1 MKLKPGQTFA
11 VMSKEEL
18 LKITRQQS
26 SELKALH
33 KRVKRLEECRKKMS
47 DVGEKTDADFRFIF
61 ERLEKGMREKKE
73 KLFVFG
79 RAVPVNH
86 FRMLNVCIAM

>member
-1 MKLKPGQTFA
+1 
-11 VMSKEEL
+11 MSKEEL

-47 DVGEKTDADFRFIF
+47 DVGEKKDADFRFIF
-61 ERLEKGMREKKE
+61 ERLEKGVREKNRGTQRQFSGKY
-73 KLFVFG
+73 LFGSRFE
-79 RAVPVNH
+79 N
-86 FRMLNVCIAM
+86 

>member
-1 MKLKPGQTFA
+1 
-11 VMSKEEL
+11 MSKEEL

-61 ERLEKGMREKKE
+61 EKLEKGMREKK
-73 KLFVFG
+73 KNWKILFVFG
-79 RAVPVNH
+79 RAVPVNI

>member
-1 MKLKPGQTFA
+1 MNFASKQNAICTPKKSRYYQKSQDEKNDESTAKLKPGQTFA

-33 KRVKRLEECRKKMS
+33 KRVKILEECRKKMS

-61 ERLEKGMREKKE
+61 ER
-73 KLFVFG
+73 
-79 RAVPVNH
+79 
-86 FRMLNVCIAM
+86 